1 MFMDEIIFKNSHRLH
16 QKIEMIR
23 PKQNYYV
30 VVQLEILEMKK
41 NLEVRE

>member
-1 MFMDEIIFKNSHRLH
+1 MDEIISKNSHQLH

-23 PKQNYYV
+23 LKQNYYMV
-30 VVQLEILEMKK
+30 VKLEILEMKK